1 MVRLAL
7 LFGCTAARILPDG
20 PLSMETLMAMNSEP
34 NGVGLEMFLNGNK
47 GAQEHLPL
55 IMEMIKSNRNYE
67 EAVDASGITGEA
79 KDNVSSVKSMTQFDL
94 ASRRLTWHS
103 WTHLQHQQLALLT
116 SKNLKKK
123 LRTHKKQPSS
133 FWKTLP
139 SLAKRLTRMSLPKR
153 LVPMRAS
160 CHHHR

>member
-67 EAVDASGITGEA
+67 EPVDASGITGEA
-79 KDNVSSVKSMTQFDL
+79 KDNVSFVKKYGPILSRFSVD
-94 ASRRLTWHS
+94 
-103 WTHLQHQQLALLT
+103 
-116 SKNLKKK
+116 
-123 LRTHKKQPSS
+123 
-133 FWKTLP
+133 
-139 SLAKRLTRMSLPKR
+139 
-153 LVPMRAS
+153 
-160 CHHHR
+160 